1 MAGLK
6 NKGAVTEI
14 VALAMVALLAMS
26 GLALDGGRLYALRT
40 QLENVADAAALA
52 GAQALPDDPALAQS
66 LAVSYAE
73 NNGLPADHIQ
83 VSFAD
88 QNHEIFVQVWE
99 ETDLRFM
106 PVVGIRVATV
116 RASSGALVAAP
127 HGLRG
132 AVPIGVADTNFQMG
146 QLYQLKVGA
155 GGSNCGESDNGN
167 FHALALGSDDDG
179 NGASVYEDNLI
190 HGYGGWLN
198 VGDLVYTKTG
208 DMSKATQDGV
218 DTRIAEDPLAT
229 YDHYSPDSPRL
240 LYVPVV
246 SSYDD
251 INGHKRVKILGFA
264 AFFLEDYQSGSCG
277 DAIVGRFVHAF
288 TESEIDGKDVS
299 NQDFGLRVVK
309 LIPGQ
314 ASSAG
319 Q

>member
-14 VALAMVALLAMS
+14 VALAMVALLAVS
-26 GLALDGGRLYALRT
+26 GLALDGGRLYTLRT
-40 QLENVADAAALA
+40 RLENVADAAALA
-52 GAQALPDDPALAQS
+52 GAQALPDDPATAQS
-66 LAVSYAE
+66 LAVAYAE
-73 NNGLPADHIQ
+73 SNGLPADHVQ
-83 VSFAD
+83 VWFAD

-132 AVPIGVADTNFQMG
+132 AVPIGVADTNFQVG

-155 GGSNCGESDNGN
+155 GGSNCGESNNGN
-167 FHALALGSDDDG
+167 FHALALGSDGDDDG
-179 NGASVYEDNLI
+179 AKEYEDNLI

-208 DMSKATQDGV
+208 NMSGPTKEAV
-218 DTRIAEDPLAT
+218 EERIAEDPSAT
-229 YDHYSPDSPRL
+229 YEHYSPDSPRL

-251 INGHKRVKILGFA
+251 INGHKQVKIIGFA
-264 AFFLEDYQSGSCG
+264 AFFLEDYQSGSCD

-288 TESEIDGKDVS
+288 AESEIDGRDVS
-299 NQDFGLRVVK
+299 NLDFGLRVVK

-314 ASSAG
+314 DGAAG